1 MQQIYWSATA
11 HAFFHSSIHGAPL
24 LRVIDPAWQ
33 PDENN
38 PDDIPPMLEV
48 PNPDTKVP
56 KDAVEVDADTH
67 EALMNGQ
74 TTGLNIISDEHG
86 RPTLAEPPA
95 ATIQQ
100 LATQKRRELNAAR
113 DAAFAQGMEYNF
125 NGETDVVQTRPEDQ
139 LNLIALSAKAQRMI
153 AAGHPDATLTFRG
166 AENVNRE
173 ITATEMDA
181 LTMAALAHIEG
192 IYQKSWQLKDALD
205 NAEREQ
211 DRDAIEALNW

>member
-1 MQQIYWSATA
+1 MSEYYWSPSEEC
-11 HAFFHSSIHGAPL
+11 FFPSALYGTLTLNAPS
-24 LRVIDPAWQ
+24 
-33 PDENN
+33 
-38 PDDIPPMLEV
+38 DDDADTLVEI
-48 PNPDTKVP
+48 PNPDCKLP
-56 KDAVEVDADTH
+56 PDAIPVETATYKQ
-67 EALMNGQ
+67 ALAAREQGKQVVAGDDGQ
-74 TTGLNIISDEHG
+74 PLIID
-86 RPTLAEPPA
+86 PPA
-95 ATIQQ
+95 ETLEQ
-100 LATQKRRELNAAR
+100 LANRKRRELNAAR
-113 DAAFAQGMEYNF
+113 DAAFAQGMEYNL

-205 NAEREQ
+205 TAEREE
-211 DRDAIEALNW
+211 DREAIETLRW